1 MVSAQYAT
9 GEAQF
14 ERHRFLTGFCYVVFA
29 TLASQT
35 VLAEK
40 LKVFKKAR
48 RDASSPVQTELLR
61 EWKECYFNGKC
72 ALRHSET
79 QLSILQQ
86 HGAQS

>member
-1 MVSAQYAT
+1 MVLKILQANLI
-9 GEAQF
+9 F
-14 ERHRFLTGFCYVVFA
+14 YVVFA

-48 RDASSPVQTELLR
+48 RDASSPVSTKPPESGKNAISKWKMRTAPQRHRTER
-61 EWKECYFNGKC
+61 C
-72 ALRHSET
+72 R
-79 QLSILQQ
+79 